1 MKWGHLYP
9 DWSGDDVASVPL
21 EDDGVGDPDDEVTD
35 IGPLK
40 DLLDDLEDDDLEDED
55 EEAEKEDD

>member
-21 EDDGVGDPDDEVTD
+21 EDDGVGDLDEDTD
-35 IGPLK
+35 AGPLR
-40 DLLDDLEDDDLEDED
+40 DLLDELDEAAG
-55 EEAEKEDD
+55 ER